1 MLVDHEIR
9 KLCETGFITPYDHN
23 LVNPSSLD
31 IRVGY
36 TAMNDRGWGLF
47 DGLRR
52 WLVDQIITK
61 DLDTYFGSFS
71 SWVHNWAKD
80 NHENPY
86 FKSIPFENY
95 SKDNPYW
102 LHPRE
107 CLLVGTL
114 EKFNIPDDIAV
125 ELKLKS
131 SRAREGLSHALAGH
145 FDNGFHG
152 VGTLEIHNISKW
164 HSIPIY
170 PGLRIGQ
177 VILHRTAMPEKSYRQ
192 GRYAGHECV
201 VSSLDSQHT

>member
-1 MLVDHEIR
+1 MLVDHEI
-9 KLCETGFITPYDHN
+9 KTLCENGFISPYDPE

-36 TAMNDRGWGLF
+36 TAMKDRGWGVF

-52 WLVDQIITK
+52 WLVKYIRESEK
-61 DLDTYFGSFS
+61 SPYLHSNLFS
-71 SWVHNWAKD
+71 GFLFWLID
-80 NHENPY
+80 NHVNPY
-86 FKSIPFENY
+86 FKSIQFADY
-95 SKDNPYW
+95 TKDNPYW
-102 LHPRE
+102 LKPGE

-114 EKFNIPDDIAV
+114 EKFDIPDDVAV

-145 FDNGFHG
+145 FDNGFNG

-170 PGLRIGQ
+170 PQLRIGQ
-177 VILHRTAMPEKSYRQ
+177 VILHRTATPEKSYRE
-192 GRYAGHECV
+192 GRYAGHDGV
-201 VSSLDSQHT
+201 VSSLDKH

>member
-1 MLVDHEIR
+1 MLVDHQIKE
-9 KLCETGFITPYDHN
+9 LCENGFMFPYDPE

-36 TAMNDRGWGLF
+36 TAMKDRGWGVF

-52 WLVDQIITK
+52 WLVDQLK
-61 DLDTYFGSFS
+61 DEELVIPFGIYI
-71 SWVHNWAKD
+71 HQLAKD
-80 NHENPY
+80 HHENPY
-86 FKSIPFENY
+86 FKSIPFANY
-95 SKDNPYW
+95 TKDAPYW
-102 LHPRE
+102 LKPGE

-114 EKFNIPDDIAV
+114 EKFSIPDNIAV

-170 PGLRIGQ
+170 PQQRIGQ
-177 VILHRTAMPEKSYRQ
+177 VILHLTETPQKSYCS
-192 GRYAGHECV
+192 GRYAGHDSEI
-201 VSSLDSQHT
+201 SSMDR

>member
-1 MLVDHEIR
+1 MLVDHQIR
-9 KLCETGFITPYDHN
+9 ELCENGFVFPYDPE
-23 LVNPSSLD
+23 LINPSSLD

-36 TAMNDRGWGLF
+36 TAMADRGWGVF

-52 WLVDQIITK
+52 WLVCNFKSIIEDDYKTFP
-61 DLDTYFGSFS
+61 YRFS
-71 SWVHNWAKD
+71 GRLEDWVKD
-80 NHENPY
+80 NAENPY
-86 FKSIPFENY
+86 FKSISFANY
-95 SKDNPYW
+95 TKDKPYW
-102 LHPRE
+102 LKPGE

-114 EKFNIPDDIAV
+114 EKFSIPDNIAV

-170 PGLRIGQ
+170 PQQRIGQ
-177 VILHRTAMPEKSYRQ
+177 VILHMTATPHKSYSS
-192 GRYAGHECV
+192 GRYAGHDSV
-201 VSSLDSQHT
+201 VSSMDK